1 MSRVAL
7 IGGVLFITALVALWA
22 LAVHPF
28 LLPLVVIGALAV
40 LVGGGN
46 ALYGKN
52 SPGARAQAR
61 IRPAQEA
68 RNRAI
73 DEARR
78 QAILD
83 ATIAAAADDAAAAQ
97 DAAPDP
103 PHQAPPP

>member
-1 MSRVAL
+1 MTRVAL
-7 IGGVLFITALVALWA
+7 IGGVLFITALVVLWA

-28 LLPLVVIGALAV
+28 LLPLVVLAALAV
-40 LVGGGN
+40 LIGGGN

-68 RNRAI
+68 QNRAI

-83 ATIAAAADDAAAAQ
+83 ATADPDP
-97 DAAPDP
+97 DPDP
-103 PHQAPPP
+103 PPQ